1 MVKLAE
7 KERDSLEV
15 WMPREFLF
23 VDQWSPFLWHFNCSI
38 LQAVKNEAESF
49 VLKELTLLKWQEKA
63 TVLAHDEASSKVNEL
78 QGNLTNM
85 EENLKNER

>member
-15 WMPREFLF
+15 WMPHAFLF
-23 VDQWSPFLWHFNCSI
+23 VDQWPHFMWYFNCSI
-38 LQAVKNEAESF
+38 SQAVKNEAESF
-49 VLKELTLLKWQEKA
+49 VLKELTLLKWQEKG
-63 TVLAHDEASSKVNEL
+63 TVLAHDEASSNVNEL
-78 QGNLTNM
+78 QRNLTNM